1 MDLHGTRLAGLLTC
15 CGFPIKVNKMR
26 IPNMSYLPVTPPCD
40 AFIAGEW
47 VATQER
53 LEVQTPSSGEVI
65 AQIARSQSSEIDRAV
80 VAARRAFTGELGE
93 WSSWTARQ
101 RSEWLLAFAAAI
113 EADHANLAAL
123 ECADTGKPMTQARG
137 DITACARYFRF
148 YGGAADKLHGETIPF
163 DNGFTVMTLR
173 EPFGVCAQ
181 IIPWNYPAQ
190 IFGRC
195 VAAALAAGNTVVLKP
210 AEDACLSSL
219 RLVQLACE
227 QGLPPG
233 VLNVVPGLGSEA
245 GAALAA
251 HPDIDHLSFTG
262 SPATGAHVAQA
273 AAVHHVPVTMELG
286 GKSPQIVFADADRDA
301 ALEAV
306 VRGIIQ
312 NAGQTCSAGS
322 RLLVEESCA
331 NGVVEQL
338 IERFSAL
345 RCDAGEADADCG
357 PLINAR
363 QKAKLEAC
371 LAAAVEDGISV
382 AAKGELATS
391 APAGGHFVVPQILTN
406 IPAGHNVLQEEL
418 FGPVL
423 AVQTFAD
430 EAEAIRLANATDFG
444 LCAGVWTRDGGR
456 QLRLAKGIRSGQV
469 FINNYGAGG
478 GIELPFGGV
487 GRSGHGREK
496 GFEGLRSYTRIKTVA
511 IKHG

>member
-1 MDLHGTRLAGLLTC
+1 
-15 CGFPIKVNKMR
+15 
-26 IPNMSYLPVTPPCD
+26 MSHHALPATPP
-40 AFIAGEW
+40 AGALIGGEW
-47 VATQER
+47 VPTQA
-53 LEVQTPSSGEVI
+53 LIEVETPSSGAAI
-65 AQIARSQSSEIDRAV
+65 AQIARCQDEEVRVAV
-80 VAARRAFTGELGE
+80 DAARRAFGGSLGD
-93 WSSWTARQ
+93 WSRWGAR
-101 RSEWLLAFAAAI
+101 RRGEWLLAFAEVI
-113 EADHANLAAL
+113 DADRDTLAAL

-137 DITACARYFRF
+137 DIAACARYFRF
-148 YGGAADKLHGETIPF
+148 YGGGADKLHGETIPF
-163 DNGFTVMTLR
+163 DDGFAVLTLR

-210 AEDACLSSL
+210 AEDACLSVL
-219 RLVQLACE
+219 RLAQLAQE
-227 QGLPPG
+227 HGLPPG
-233 VLNVVPGLGSEA
+233 ALNVLPGLGSEA

-251 HPDIDHLSFTG
+251 HPGIDHLSFTG
-262 SPATGAHVAQA
+262 SPETGTRVNRA
-273 AAVHHVPVTMELG
+273 AAGHHVPVTLELG
-286 GKSPQIVFADADRDA
+286 GKSPQIVFADADQDA

-306 VRGIIQ
+306 VRGIVQ

-322 RLLVEESCA
+322 RLLLEASCA
-331 NGVVEQL
+331 EAALGAL

-363 QKAKLEAC
+363 QKAKLEAR
-371 LAAAVEDGISV
+371 LDAAMADGIRV
-382 AAKGELATS
+382 AARARLAET
-391 APAGGHFVVPQILTN
+391 APSGGHFVVPQILTD
-406 IPAGHNVLQEEL
+406 IPAGHDVLREEL

-423 AVQTFAD
+423 ALQVFRD
-430 EAEAIRLANATDFG
+430 EAEALRLANATDFG

-469 FINNYGAGG
+469 FVNNYGAGG

-496 GFEGLRSYTRIKTVA
+496 GFEGLRSYTRLKTVA

>member
-1 MDLHGTRLAGLLTC
+1 MPQQDDMPRSQALIG
-15 CGFPIKVNKMR
+15 
-26 IPNMSYLPVTPPCD
+26 
-40 AFIAGEW
+40 GEW
-47 VATQER
+47 VTTQATI
-53 LEVQTPSSGEVI
+53 EVEAPARGETI
-65 AQIARSQSSEIDRAV
+65 TRIARCQAEEVDAAV
-80 VAARRAFTGELGE
+80 QAARQAFSGRLG
-93 WSSWTARQ
+93 SWVSWNARR

-113 EADHANLAAL
+113 DADHERLSAL
-123 ECADTGKPMTQARG
+123 ECIDTGKPMTQARG

-163 DNGFTVMTLR
+163 ENDFAVMTLR
-173 EPFGVCAQ
+173 EPYGVCAQ

-210 AEDACLSSL
+210 AEDACLSVL
-219 RLVQLACE
+219 RLAELALE

-233 VLNVVPGLGSEA
+233 VLNVVPGLGREA

-251 HPDIDHLSFTG
+251 HPGIDHLSFTG
-262 SPATGAHVAQA
+262 SPETGTLVTQA

-286 GKSPQIVFADADRDA
+286 GKSPQILFADADLDE
-301 ALEAV
+301 ALPFV

-322 RLLVEESCA
+322 RLLVQRDIAE
-331 NGVVEQL
+331 VVLERL
-338 IERFSAL
+338 AERFETL
-345 RCDAGEADADCG
+345 CCDAGEADADCG

-363 QKAKLEAC
+363 QKAKLESR
-371 LAAAVEDGISV
+371 LEAARADGIRT
-382 AAKGELATS
+382 LAS
-391 APAGGHFVVPQILTN
+391 GRLAEGAPAGGHFVVPQVLSD
-406 IPAGHNVLQEEL
+406 IPEGHAVLREEL

-423 AVQTFAD
+423 AVQFFDD
-430 EAEAIRLANATDFG
+430 EAEALALANGTDFG

-456 QLRLAKGIRSGQV
+456 QLRMAKGVRSGQV
-469 FINNYGAGG
+469 FVNNYGAAG

-496 GFEGLRSYTRIKTVA
+496 GFEGLKSYTRIKTVA
-511 IKHG
+511 IRHG